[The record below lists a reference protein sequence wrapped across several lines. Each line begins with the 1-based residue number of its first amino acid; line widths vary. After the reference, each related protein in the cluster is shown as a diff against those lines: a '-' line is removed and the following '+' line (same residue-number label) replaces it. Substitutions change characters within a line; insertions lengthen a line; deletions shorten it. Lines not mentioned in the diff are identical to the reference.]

1 MPIFFEKKQLV
12 TPGEL
17 LAEGDYLAGENTYL
31 EQGKIFAD
39 RIGLVDTDNKKVNVV
54 ALRAFYVPKMGDIVI
69 GTVVEVGFNGWTVDI
84 KSPYTALLRA
94 SDVLSRPFKPQND
107 ELSAVLSAGDLIVA
121 KIASY
126 DRAHDPQLTVG
137 EPGLGKITRGRIL
150 QVTPTKIP
158 RIIGRKGSMISMIK
172 QESGCQIILGLNG
185 MILVTG
191 KTPEEEELAIKAIR
205 KIEEESHTSGLTDRI
220 TQLLKESKGIVEEKV
235 EENKLNEKLEKL
247 IDKKGIRTDGRKAD
261 ELRPVKL
268 QVGVLSN
275 ADGSAY
281 IEHGKNKILAAAY
294 GPREMHP
301 KHLAQ
306 PDRMVLRCRYHMAP
320 FSVQE
325 RKSPAPSRREVELSK
340 VIKESLEPALF
351 LELYPRTGVD
361 VFVEVLQADG
371 GTRCASITA
380 AALAI
385 ADAGVPM
392 RDLVVGC
399 AAGKVDDT
407 VVLDLY
413 DAEDKL
419 GAADVPVAYM
429 PSLNAITLLQMDG
442 ELSSE
447 EFEKA
452 ISMAIDGCKKIY
464 ELQKEALKTKY
475 MVVKEVGEE

>member
-1 MPIFFEKKQLV
+1 
-12 TPGEL
+12 
-17 LAEGDYLAGENTYL
+17 
-31 EQGKIFAD
+31 
-39 RIGLVDTDNKKVNVV
+39 
-54 ALRAFYVPKMGDIVI
+54 
-69 GTVVEVGFNGWTVDI
+69 
-84 KSPYTALLRA
+84 
-94 SDVLSRPFKPQND
+94 
-107 ELSAVLSAGDLIVA
+107 
-121 KIASY
+121 
-126 DRAHDPQLTVG
+126 
-137 EPGLGKITRGRIL
+137 
-150 QVTPTKIP
+150 
-158 RIIGRKGSMISMIK
+158 
-172 QESGCQIILGLNG
+172 
-185 MILVTG
+185 
-191 KTPEEEELAIKAIR
+191 
-205 KIEEESHTSGLTDRI
+205 
-220 TQLLKESKGIVEEKV
+220 
-235 EENKLNEKLEKL
+235 LNEKQEKL
-247 IDKKGIRTDGRKAD
+247 IDKKGIRLDGRKAD
-261 ELRPVKL
+261 ELRPLKL

-281 IEHGKNKILAAAY
+281 IEHGKNKILAAAF

-306 PDRMVLRCRYHMAP
+306 ADRMVLRCRYHMAP

-340 VIKESLEPALF
+340 VIKESIEPALF

-380 AALAI
+380 AALAV

-407 VVLDLY
+407 VVVDLY

-429 PSLNAITLLQMDG
+429 PALNAITLLQMDG
-442 ELSSE
+442 ILTPT

-452 ISMAIDGCKKIY
+452 VNMAMDGCKKIY

-475 MVVKEVGEE
+475 MVVKEVEE